1 VETVDVYLEAWLA
14 HKKKH
19 IKASTADGY
28 GVVVRMI
35 NKRFTG
41 VILSDLTRKD
51 IRDWLDTIGRSNKRL
66 ANIQSV
72 LQAALSDAVQ
82 DEVLE
87 ANSMAGWT
95 YRIPEAPKETDEVD
109 TRSGSEQ
116 TLVLDATANAAERNL
131 FQFACWTGLRTSEIV
146 AVRWGGH

>member
-1 VETVDVYLEAWLA
+1 
-14 HKKKH
+14 
-19 IKASTADGY
+19 
-28 GVVVRMI
+28 MI